1 MWKFFND
8 RRAKAASDEIKL
20 YMSVGIKQ
28 DDDISVAIIEDDSLI
43 IEDTLSRDIREGM
56 RSLNS
61 PGKEN
66 KPLSNTKSREA
77 TQDVNELAKKF
88 VHKILSTPG
97 SPCYNSMSAEM
108 RNHAVHYFEI
118 KKFGK

>member
-1 MWKFFND
+1 MN
-8 RRAKAASDEIKL
+8 
-20 YMSVGIKQ
+20 VGIKQ
-28 DDDISVAIIEDDSLI
+28 DNDVSVAIVEDDSLS
-43 IEDTLSRDIREGM
+43 IEDTLSRDIREGV

-61 PGKEN
+61 PGKE
-66 KPLSNTKSREA
+66 KKQLSNTKSREA

-97 SPCYNSMSAEM
+97 SPCHNSMSAEM

-118 KKFGK
+118 KRFGK